1 MGDPKPSARSS
12 SRVGVPAAV
21 FEQLLGSIVSGEWKE
36 GQRILPER
44 ELCQQLGVARPSLR
58 EALKAL
64 EIMGL
69 VDSRV
74 GAGTFVRKRADFL
87 SRPLLWAIAGS
98 SSAGARELVESRLV
112 LEGELAG
119 FAADR
124 ATESDLLE
132 IRRALHNLD
141 AAPGEVLDCDLKFHL
156 AIAFAA
162 HNQVL
167 LNAVLMIRN
176 LIQQWMLVTLQ
187 IPGIIEKALIQHT
200 GILESIVAKDSKSA
214 RDRMRGHLSEMGGL
228 LVQIKSP
235 EPSNEAS
242 HPDVSLSNAH

>member
-1 MGDPKPSARSS
+1 
-12 SRVGVPAAV
+12 V

-119 FAADR
+119 FAAER
-124 ATESDLLE
+124 ATESDLAE
-132 IRRALHNLD
+132 IRRGLHMLE
-141 AAPGEVLDCDLKFHL
+141 AKPREVLELDLKFHL

-187 IPGIIEKALIQHT
+187 VPGITEKVLIQHT
-200 GILESIVAKDSKSA
+200 GILESILAKDGRSA
-214 RDRMRGHLSEMGGL
+214 RDRMRTHLSEMGGL
-228 LVQIKSP
+228 LLQIKGP
-235 EPSNEAS
+235 EEATEPS
-242 HPDVSLSNAH
+242 HPGVSFSNGR

>member
-1 MGDPKPSARSS
+1 MMGSS
-12 SRVGVPAAV
+12 KLAGTASPRIGVPAAV
-21 FEQLLGSIVSGEWKE
+21 FEELLGYIVSGEWKE

-64 EIMGL
+64 EIIGL

-74 GAGTFVRKRADFL
+74 GAGTFVRRRADFL

-98 SSAGARELVESRLV
+98 SNAGVHELVESRLV
-112 LEGELAG
+112 LEVELAG
-119 FAADR
+119 FAAER
-124 ATESDLLE
+124 ATEPDLLN
-132 IRRALHNLD
+132 IRQGLHSLD
-141 AAPGEVLDCDLKFHL
+141 LKPDQVLDLDLKFHL

-187 IPGIIEKALIQHT
+187 VPGITEKVLEQHSS
-200 GILESIVAKDSKSA
+200 ILQAILARDSKAA
-214 RDRMRGHLSEMGGL
+214 RDRMREHLAEMGGL
-228 LVQIKSP
+228 LSRIKSTDH
-235 EPSNEAS
+235 S
-242 HPDVSLSNAH
+242 D

>member
-1 MGDPKPSARSS
+1 MADSKPNAFPSA
-12 SRVGVPAAV
+12 RVGVPAAV
-21 FEQLLGSIVSGEWKE
+21 FEQLLGYIVSGDWKE

-74 GAGTFVRKRADFL
+74 GAGTFVRRRADFL

-98 SSAGARELVESRLV
+98 TSADAKELVESRLV
-112 LEGELAG
+112 LEVELAG
-119 FAADR
+119 FAAER
-124 ATESDLLE
+124 ATDADLSD
-132 IRRALHNLD
+132 IKQGLHSLD
-141 AAPGEVLDCDLKFHL
+141 AKPDRVLEFDLKFHL
-156 AIAFAA
+156 AVAVAA

-176 LIQQWMLVTLQ
+176 LVQRWMLVTLQ
-187 IPGIIEKALIQHT
+187 VPGITGKVLSQHT
-200 GILESIVAKDSKSA
+200 GILESILAKDSKAA
-214 RDRMRGHLSEMGGL
+214 RDRMRSHLAEMGGL
-228 LVQIKSP
+228 LLDIESP
-235 EPSNEAS
+235 GTRK
-242 HPDVSLSNAH
+242 

>member
-1 MGDPKPSARSS
+1 MADSKAGALPSA
-12 SRVGVPAAV
+12 RVGVPAAV
-21 FEQLLGSIVSGEWKE
+21 FEELLGYIVSGEWKE

-98 SSAGARELVESRLV
+98 SSAGANELVESRLV
-112 LEGELAG
+112 LEVELAG
-119 FAADR
+119 FAAER
-124 ATESDLLE
+124 ATEADLSE
-132 IRRALHNLD
+132 IKQGLHSLNAKPD
-141 AAPGEVLDCDLKFHL
+141 EVLEFDLKFHL
-156 AIAFAA
+156 AIAVAA

-176 LIQQWMLVTLQ
+176 LVQQWMLVTLQ
-187 IPGIIEKALIQHT
+187 VPGITEKVLQQHS
-200 GILESIVAKDSKSA
+200 GILQSILDKDSRSA
-214 RDRMRGHLSEMGGL
+214 RDRMRSHLSEMGGL
-228 LVQIKSP
+228 LLEIKSP
-235 EPSNEAS
+235 GDSR
-242 HPDVSLSNAH
+242 